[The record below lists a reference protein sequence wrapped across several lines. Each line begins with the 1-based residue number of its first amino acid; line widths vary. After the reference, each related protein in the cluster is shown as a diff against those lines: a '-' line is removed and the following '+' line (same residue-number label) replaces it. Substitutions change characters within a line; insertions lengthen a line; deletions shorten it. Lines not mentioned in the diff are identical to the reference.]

1 MTFQFVIT
9 VGIASRIQLNDW
21 QFLTLELDCNF
32 LDHFL
37 LTSHGQDQKSR
48 PKRERE
54 GKNTIPLF
62 IDFWG
67 AAQ

>member
-1 MTFQFVIT
+1 MTEI
-9 VGIASRIQLNDW
+9 GIRLQL
-21 QFLTLELDCNF
+21 FGSLFTHEY
-32 LDHFL
+32 
-37 LTSHGQDQKSR
+37 TSHG

>member
-9 VGIASRIQLNDW
+9 VGVASRIEIGIRV
-21 QFLTLELDCNF
+21 FLDCNF

-37 LTSHGQDQKSR
+37 LTSHGQETR

>member
-1 MTFQFVIT
+1 MSEI
-9 VGIASRIQLNDW
+9 GIRLCNFQLNW
-21 QFLTLELDCNF
+21 ITFY
-32 LDHFL
+32 
-37 LTSHGQDQKSR
+37 SRSR

-67 AAQ
+67 GSSVGGGSCIKQTMHGCLCICGPK

>member
-1 MTFQFVIT
+1 MTEI
-9 VGIASRIQLNDW
+9 GIRLQLFGSLFTHESR
-21 QFLTLELDCNF
+21 
-32 LDHFL
+32 
-37 LTSHGQDQKSR
+37 SR

-54 GKNTIPLF
+54 DKNRPTIPLF